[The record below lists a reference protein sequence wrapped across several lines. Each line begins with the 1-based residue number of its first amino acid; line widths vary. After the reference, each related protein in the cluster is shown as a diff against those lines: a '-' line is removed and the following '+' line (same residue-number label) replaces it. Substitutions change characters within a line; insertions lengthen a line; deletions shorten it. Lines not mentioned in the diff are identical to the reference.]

1 MLEKILKQY
10 GIDKVSAR
18 TKISRKH
25 LSMLAEKNFEG
36 FSKPQAYGFVSILQ
50 REYGDDFDELKKE
63 LDAWFCEG
71 EECKEEIF
79 VTKQEQTGPQL
90 KKIVGAA
97 VLILLLM
104 AAAMFFTQKDSGM
117 IQTSSSKSQKVE
129 KAVKESGAANEAQSA
144 KSPEESRENIESAR
158 SEKIAE
164 STESAEAAKS
174 EAEPAAEQPTPEKS
188 GEPKPYVPME
198 NAVITPIVN
207 LWFGVIDLETKK
219 RVAKTT
225 ADPYEIESK
234 GKKLLI
240 TGHGRFEISDAFGNL
255 FKYNDAKKH
264 YFLIDDGMVKE
275 IPVAEFRRLNG
286 GRVW

>member
-18 TKISRKH
+18 TRISKKH
-25 LSMLAEKNFEG
+25 LAMLVEKNFEG

-79 VTKQEQTGPQL
+79 VTKDEQSGLEL
-90 KKIVGAA
+90 KKIVVAA
-97 VLILLLM
+97 VVILIL
-104 AAAMFFTQKDSGM
+104 AAAALYFVPKEGGMGSATPAAPAAKAEKSVTQQSGSVPEK
-117 IQTSSSKSQKVE
+117 QESEAPKAPEKE
-129 KAVKESGAANEAQSA
+129 KAQETAAPERPAAVA
-144 KSPEESRENIESAR
+144 KP
-158 SEKIAE
+158 
-164 STESAEAAKS
+164 AEAVS
-174 EAEPAAEQPTPEKS
+174 AAAQTPQES
-188 GEPKPYVPME
+188 GEPAPYVPME
-198 NAVITPIVN
+198 NAVITPVVK
-207 LWFGVIDLETKK
+207 LWFGVIDLKTKK
-219 RVAKTT
+219 RTAKTT

-234 GKKLLI
+234 GRKLLI

-286 GRVW
+286 GKVW